1 VSKLVLGSTE
11 LGQFKL
17 AHYPAVNVMGHK
29 VTSSHNNGFG
39 VRAVGATA
47 GIALSRSTVTDNV
60 RGIGASSG
68 GVLVPY
74 SRGPPDEKAAGM
86 SRPALS
92 VSSSWTQRRRHAR
105 RAGSWR
111 PISA

>member
-17 AHYPAVNVMGHK
+17 AHYPAANVMADT

-39 VRAVGATA
+39 VRAVGGTA

-60 RGIGASSG
+60 RGIGASTG

-74 SRGPPDEKAAGM
+74 SDNRIKDN
-86 SRPALS
+86 
-92 VSSSWTQRRRHAR
+92 VSGDGDPTSTL
-105 RAGSWR
+105 
-111 PISA
+111 PLK